1 MSEHEKIKIGNGNS
15 KITDLEN
22 FLDWLKTC
30 PYTGVI
36 SSMQGSFVH
45 VKFIIDKQIKNRIN
59 PQTYEPWRKER
70 ENG

>member
-36 SSMQGSFVH
+36 YSMQGSFVH
-45 VKFIIDKQIKNRIN
+45 VKFFLKPTMSNDVGELLKTEEK
-59 PQTYEPWRKER
+59 
-70 ENG
+70 